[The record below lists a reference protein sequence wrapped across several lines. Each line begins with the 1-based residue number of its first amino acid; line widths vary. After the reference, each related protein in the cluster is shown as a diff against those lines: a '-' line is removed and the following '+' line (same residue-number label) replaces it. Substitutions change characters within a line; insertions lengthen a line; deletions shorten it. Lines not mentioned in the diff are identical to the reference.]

1 MTQGGPEAPKGIES
15 KEDVRGALFVVVDE
29 DNKILMQQRDENCW
43 HYPLMWCVPGG
54 HRKEGESPTDAAVR
68 ELFNEYNITV
78 SAKNAE
84 VIKNHKQPHA
94 DGYTQ
99 VTLFRIPNSAKES
112 IIKKE
117 GKTYTFY
124 SLDEI
129 REIQKTKGLGFGNE
143 QFLDDIEE
151 FLTRP

>member
-1 MTQGGPEAPKGIES
+1 MSEGGTETPKGIES

-29 DNKILMQQRDENCW
+29 DNRILMQQRDEHCW
-43 HYPLMWCVPGG
+43 HYPLAWCVPGG

-68 ELFNEYNITV
+68 ELFSEYNISV
-78 SAKNAE
+78 RAEDAE
-84 VIKNHKQPHA
+84 VVKIHKQPHA

-99 VTLFRIPNSAKES
+99 VTLFRIPNSAKNE
-112 IIKKE
+112 IVKRE
-117 GKTYTFY
+117 GKAYDFY

-129 REIQKTKGLGFGNE
+129 REKQRTEGLGFGNE

-151 FLTRP
+151 VLTRP